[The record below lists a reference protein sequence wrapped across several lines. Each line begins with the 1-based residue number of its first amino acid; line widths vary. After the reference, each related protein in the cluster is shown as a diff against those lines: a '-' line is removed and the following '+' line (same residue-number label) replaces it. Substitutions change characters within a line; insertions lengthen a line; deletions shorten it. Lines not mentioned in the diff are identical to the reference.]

1 MSNST
6 PGREPSVDTERLP
19 LPVRKLVV
27 TTIVA
32 MIVVVVAMNIVR
44 FQMIHGNELGVKES
58 WQKGVEDNVYPP
70 GMHILFPAWSQQI
83 YAYDASSQVFV
94 MNNKSSRVEKTAT
107 GREKDAYLVQSQ
119 EGQDM
124 WISLNLRWRI
134 DPAKLVSLHKT
145 VRRDLEEKLIRPVVM
160 RVVKDE
166 ATKLKAIESYSG
178 EGLVKLQSNI
188 QTILSGAGEGAELIA
203 RGVIVENFVIEHI
216 ELDPLYIAEIK
227 GKQVATQKALRSVE
241 EQKAAEAAALV
252 AKATAQSDLNR
263 AVVEAERDK
272 QVRIL
277 KAKADNESAII
288 AANAE
293 QQKRVLEAEG
303 KRDADIAIAKGVLA
317 MGEAEATAIKLRL
330 QAYAVPGSDTF
341 ARVEVAKQV
350 AIAFQNV
357 HGYLPNVNS
366 INLLGSNFEELVTK
380 LASPKPAPT
389 PAPRP

>member
-1 MSNST
+1 M
-6 PGREPSVDTERLP
+6 
-19 LPVRKLVV
+19 
-27 TTIVA
+27 
-32 MIVVVVAMNIVR
+32 
-44 FQMIHGNELGVKES
+44 
-58 WQKGVEDNVYPP
+58 
-70 GMHILFPAWSQQI
+70 
-83 YAYDASSQVFV
+83 
-94 MNNKSSRVEKTAT
+94 
-107 GREKDAYLVQSQ
+107 
-119 EGQDM
+119 
-124 WISLNLRWRI
+124 
-134 DPAKLVSLHKT
+134 
-145 VRRDLEEKLIRPVVM
+145 
-160 RVVKDE
+160 
-166 ATKLKAIESYSG
+166 
-178 EGLVKLQSNI
+178 
-188 QTILSGAGEGAELIA
+188 
-203 RGVIVENFVIEHI
+203 
-216 ELDPLYIAEIK
+216 
-227 GKQVATQKALRSVE
+227 E

-330 QAYAVPGSDTF
+330 QAYAVPGSDTY

-380 LASPKPAPT
+380 LASPKPVPT
-389 PAPRP
+389 PPPRP